1 MKKLLTVQAFNFSYD
16 DENEILKDVKLFV
29 YPGTINGII
38 GANDSGKTTLIKI
51 LSGNMVYSD
60 NIKLDGIKL
69 DEKGEEDYLKNSEVV
84 FLNTSRKL
92 MFDKVKSLLQYQTRN
107 NGYSFSETRK
117 RLSDMSELFGIKD
130 ILNKKISKLNP
141 LDRARALLVAGII
154 KNPKILFIDD
164 LFQDLSFDE
173 SIIIFDMLDTISK
186 KEGIAVVFTTSKLD
200 TCINCD
206 SIYFLNE
213 GSLDYYKDFNSIIKH
228 DNLLTRKGIVL
239 PTMLDLSLKLK
250 DYNILDEIIY
260 TPDRMVDVLWK
271 E

>member
-1 MKKLLTVQAFNFSYD
+1 
-16 DENEILKDVKLFV
+16 
-29 YPGTINGII
+29 
-38 GANDSGKTTLIKI
+38 
-51 LSGNMVYSD
+51 
-60 NIKLDGIKL
+60 
-69 DEKGEEDYLKNSEVV
+69 
-84 FLNTSRKL
+84 
-92 MFDKVKSLLQYQTRN
+92 
-107 NGYSFSETRK
+107 
-117 RLSDMSELFGIKD
+117 MSKLFGIKD

-141 LDRARALLVAGII
+141 LDRAKALLVAGII
-154 KNPKILFIDD
+154 KNPRILFIDD
-164 LFQDLSFDE
+164 LFQDLSFDD